1 MRNKIAVQSQAEYS
15 RMKTFDR
22 SNTEVKNPKVYIKED
37 NDFFINQAPKSS
49 SIDSIKQAKQI
60 KTPKSETV
68 GIEDLTTPAKILD
81 TDIKTIKDW

>member
-49 SIDSIKQAKQI
+49 SIDSIK
-60 KTPKSETV
+60 
-68 GIEDLTTPAKILD
+68 
-81 TDIKTIKDW
+81 